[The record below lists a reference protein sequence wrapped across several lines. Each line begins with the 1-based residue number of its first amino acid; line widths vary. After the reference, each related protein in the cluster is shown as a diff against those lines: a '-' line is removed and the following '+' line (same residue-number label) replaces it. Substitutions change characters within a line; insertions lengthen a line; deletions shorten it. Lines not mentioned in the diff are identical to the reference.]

1 MQVDLSPRRPQTNER
16 KMSTADQLG
25 LFARG
30 VVSTLK
36 LWTALSIALDVAQR
50 TDESPLEIRT
60 RLAEELVDAF
70 ESGAASTDKVEVFLR
85 EFVDGE
91 LDVVLEDDSEI
102 AIAKELSVLWRDIH
116 LGKPEA
122 QLAVSKLEE
131 SAARRA
137 QSGRAQYQ
145 RAQGEDDGDSD
156 SSEGDDDDQDA
167 GEDTDMQSQQQQ
179 QQQQPVRE
187 RLEPVV
193 DEDGFETVQ
202 RKRR

>member
-1 MQVDLSPRRPQTNER
+1 
-16 KMSTADQLG
+16 MSTADQLG

-36 LWTALSIALDVAQR
+36 LWTALNIALEVAQR
-50 TDESPLEIRT
+50 TDETPLEIRT
-60 RLAEELVDAF
+60 RLAEELVDAY
-70 ESGAASTDKVEVFLR
+70 ESGSASVEKVEGFLR
-85 EFVDGE
+85 DFVDGE

-102 AIAKELSVLWRDIH
+102 AIARELSVLWRDIQ

-122 QLAVSKLEE
+122 EQAVGKLED

-137 QSGRAQYQ
+137 QSGRTQYQ
-145 RAQGEDDGDSD
+145 RAQGEEDGDS
-156 SSEGDDDDQDA
+156 SSDEDEDEEE
-167 GEDTDMQSQQQQ
+167 EDTDMSSQ

-202 RKRR
+202 RRRR